1 MQGRRTILAVVA
13 GLALLVPA
21 ANAGAGP
28 AAKKSGEEL
37 VVYQTTGKLKLGKR
51 IAYLIACG
59 APAGQFCQLEVT
71 NELKLKG
78 PDLGP
83 LTSSGV
89 FPGGQVVEVFIKLNK
104 GARVAAKRKIR
115 AAKVAST
122 ITATNL
128 TTGEIDVDEQT
139 FRLKK

>member
-1 MQGRRTILAVVA
+1 MNRRHSALAIVA
-13 GLALLVPA
+13 ALALLVPA
-21 ANAGAGP
+21 ATAGAGP
-28 AAKKSGEEL
+28 AANKSGEEL
-37 VVYQTTGKLKLGKR
+37 VVYQTTGKLELGKK
-51 IAYLIACG
+51 ITYQIACG

-71 NELKLKG
+71 NKLKLKG

-83 LTSSGV
+83 LTSTGD
-89 FPGGQVVEVFIKLNK
+89 FPGGQAIEVFIELNK
-104 GARVAAKRKIR
+104 GARLAAKRKIK

-128 TTGEIDVDEQT
+128 TTGEVDFDEQT

>member
-1 MQGRRTILAVVA
+1 MIRRNGLLAIVA
-13 GLALLVPA
+13 ALALLVPA
-21 ANAGAGP
+21 STAGAGP
-28 AAKKSGEEL
+28 AATKSGEEL
-37 VVYQTTGKLKLGKR
+37 ITYLDTSKLELNKR
-51 IAYLIACG
+51 INYLIACG
-59 APAGQFCQLEVT
+59 APAGQNCQIEVT

-83 LTSSGV
+83 LTTSGV
-89 FPGGQVVEVFIKLNK
+89 FPGGQVVEVFIELNK
-104 GARVAAKRKIR
+104 GARVAARRKLS

-139 FRLKK
+139 FRLKR

>member
-1 MQGRRTILAVVA
+1 MTRLRILLPLIAA
-13 GLALLVPA
+13 LALLVPA
-21 ANAGAGP
+21 ASAGAGP
-28 AAKKSGEEL
+28 AANKSGEEL
-37 VVYQTTGKLKLGKR
+37 VVYQTTGKLELGKR
-51 IAYLIACG
+51 LTYLIACG

-89 FPGGQVVEVFIKLNK
+89 FPGGQVVEVFIELNK
-104 GARVAAKRKIR
+104 GARLAAKRKIG

-122 ITATNL
+122 LTATNL

>member
-1 MQGRRTILAVVA
+1 MNRRHGLLAIVA
-13 GLALLVPA
+13 ALALLVPA
-21 ANAGAGP
+21 ATAGAGP
-28 AAKKSGEEL
+28 AANKAGEEL
-37 VVYQTTGKLKLGKR
+37 VFYETTGKLKLGKQVEYR
-51 IAYLIACG
+51 IACG

-83 LTSSGV
+83 LTSTGV
-89 FPGGQVVEVFIKLNK
+89 FPGGQAVEVFIKLNK
-104 GARVAAKRKIR
+104 GARFAVKRKIK
-115 AAKVAST
+115 AAKLAST

-128 TTGEIDVDEQT
+128 TTGEVDVDDQT

>member
-1 MQGRRTILAVVA
+1 MNRRTSLLAVFA
-13 GLALLVPA
+13 ALALLVPA
-21 ANAGAGP
+21 TTAGAGP
-28 AAKKSGEEL
+28 AANKSGEEL
-37 VVYQTTGKLKLGKR
+37 VSYLDTGKLELGKR
-51 IAYLIACG
+51 ITYLIACG
-59 APAGQFCQLEVT
+59 APAGQSCQISVS

-83 LTSSGV
+83 ISSEAP
-89 FPGGQVVEVFIKLNK
+89 FPGGTTVEVFIELNK
-104 GARVAAKRKIR
+104 GARIAAKRKIS
-115 AAKVAST
+115 AAKVVST